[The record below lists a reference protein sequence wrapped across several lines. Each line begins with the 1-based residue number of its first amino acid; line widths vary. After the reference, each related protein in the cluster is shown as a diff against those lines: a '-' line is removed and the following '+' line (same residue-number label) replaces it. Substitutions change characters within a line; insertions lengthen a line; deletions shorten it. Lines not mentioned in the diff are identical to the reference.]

1 MYAAA
6 VGLFLSL
13 GAGLKVAEAPS
24 VVVLHTRASPEIG
37 QREKKLYDALTLAL
51 DAFAVMLTPPDRDD
65 FAGLTL
71 PEQVSL
77 ALPQTETTGVGAV
90 AVVWLVRPA
99 PRQVMVHLVARNT
112 GRTLVKTVETT
123 SGPDAEA
130 TLALV
135 VKELLGAAFLFEP
148 PASLPP
154 GLGPVVQSVRTQVAP
169 PQPAAPAPPPVEVEK
184 RVAVAPMHRV
194 VAVGAG
200 RFGGQVGGPLR
211 AGLHAAFGAFVWER
225 LVLSATVELGVGPL
239 EAGISALEGTAG
251 MDAFF
256 PLGVTRA
263 FGPYAS
269 VAAGAR
275 WQRGVTPTGSSQALT
290 FAGSV
295 HGGVRSLVRLSESLH
310 LCLDL
315 GLGIRPLPTRLVQ
328 GDTVFWREGWAE
340 VRTGIGIAWEV
351 R

>member
-1 MYAAA
+1 MNAAA
-6 VGLFLSL
+6 LGLFLSL

-24 VVVLHTRASPEIG
+24 VVVLHTRASPEIT

-77 ALPQTETTGVGAV
+77 ALPQTESTGVGAV

-99 PRQVMVHLVARNT
+99 PRQLMVHLVARNT

-169 PQPAAPAPPPVEVEK
+169 APPAPPPVEVEK
-184 RVAVAPMHRV
+184 RLAVAPMHRV
-194 VAVGAG
+194 MAVGAG
-200 RFGGQVGGPLR
+200 RFGGQLGGPLR
-211 AGLHAAFGAFVWER
+211 AGVHAAFGFFAWER
-225 LVLSATVELGVGPL
+225 LVLSPTIEFGVGPL
-239 EAGISALEGTAG
+239 DAGINAFEGTAG
-251 MDAFF
+251 VDAFF
-256 PLGVTRA
+256 PLGVARA

-269 VAAGAR
+269 VAVGGR
-275 WQRGVTPTGSSQALT
+275 WQRGITPTGSTQALT
-290 FAGSV
+290 FAASL
-295 HGGVRSLVRLSESLH
+295 HGGVRSLVRLADSLH

-315 GLGIRPLPTRLVQ
+315 GLGLRPLPTRLVQ
-328 GDTVFWREGWAE
+328 GETVFWREGWAE
-340 VRTGIGIAWEV
+340 VRTGIGLAWEV